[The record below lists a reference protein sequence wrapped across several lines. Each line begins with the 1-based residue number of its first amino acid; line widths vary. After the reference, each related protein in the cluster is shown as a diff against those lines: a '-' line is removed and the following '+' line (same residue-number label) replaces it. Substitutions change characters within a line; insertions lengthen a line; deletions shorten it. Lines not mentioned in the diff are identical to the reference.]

1 MDSSMISFLNPTT
14 QKVDKPY
21 SKETIGKDNKVDKG
35 NQIVKDFKSTIDEA
49 QKKVKKADQ
58 DETYQKIG
66 IQRKVLK
73 NVSSVVE
80 QVGIKE
86 DVTLEDSSASLEM
99 MMQILMSQ
107 LNLSEEQIEEILSS
121 QGITLDELTQEE
133 TFRQFVMTALETDE
147 VTLLSDP
154 DQMKTIKQ
162 LWEAFKAIE
171 STNGQSEQVVT
182 KEIVIEDGK
191 VVEETTTVEVKKI
204 DEEAAID
211 LQNIPEVIENVRA
224 EVSHVPDVNKKVEGD
239 TAVDE
244 PIVLGRTQIGMGMTI
259 PIQALAQDQPTYLW
273 KEAQSFPTTNMN
285 QDLANPVHS
294 QIIEKFHYTELQTAK
309 EIQMDLAPKELGKL
323 SLKMVEQNGVIT
335 AQIKVEQ
342 DKTKELIMQNIE
354 SLKEGFEKQGLSIAD
369 VQVEVKKDPHQSQ
382 MEKEKQKSVKRIQEL
397 ISKHMET
404 DLEVERVE
412 HSKIDTLTSIEVD
425 YKA

>member
-49 QKKVKKADQ
+49 QEKVKKADQ
-58 DETYQKIG
+58 DETYQKID
-66 IQRKVLK
+66 IQRKAFK
-73 NVSSVVE
+73 NVSSVIE

-86 DVTLEDSSASLEM
+86 DLTLEDTSSSLEM

-107 LNLSEEQIEEILSS
+107 LNLSQEQIEEILSS

-133 TFRQFVMTALETDE
+133 TFRQFVMNALETDE

-171 STNGQSEQVVT
+171 STNGQNKQIVT
-182 KEIVIEDGK
+182 KEMVIEDGK

-211 LQNIPEVIENVRA
+211 LQNIPEVIESVRA
-224 EVSHVPDVNKKVEGD
+224 EVSHVPGVNKKVEGD

-273 KEAQSFPTTNMN
+273 KEAQSFPTTHMN

-404 DLEVERVE
+404 DLEAERVE